1 MDDFKEFQGKSLDEA
16 IRAACSYFD
25 AQREKLEIDIIQD
38 AKNGI
43 FGLVGARK
51 AIVRARRAQLKPRV
65 GSLLARDA
73 QPASAPKAKAEDA
86 SRAPKP
92 RQGQAPRPPRGNRE
106 PKPPFEEDDSIG
118 NRILPPV
125 EEDDSIGNRILPEE
139 TDIDDSIGNRVDEPR
154 APRRPRRNDGPRI
167 PYEGNED
174 AFRPRRPRPE
184 RRANQDRPDRP
195 ERQERPER
203 QDRQDRPRTPR
214 PPYEPRQERRPV
226 EAPAEQDVLRDS
238 SLEFDQDEA
247 LNEGLPSKPF
257 SELDQEKLTA
267 VSQEVAFKIVSSILG
282 ETPVEVK
289 IMENRVDIHVDC
301 GDDSGLLIGREGQTL
316 AALQYLTSRIV
327 SRRMEAP
334 VRVQFDVG
342 DYRERQDDR
351 LRELALALAER
362 VRATGRPCSTRPMSS
377 YHRRL
382 VHMALQDSPDVQTRS
397 SGEGP
402 LKRVTILP
410 ILPDGIELAANSQNL
425 TAQVV
430 VKGMESVT
438 FEYDKNAVEL
448 NGVPDDVKVTIS
460 DVTIKLVVT
469 GRESIISALKEDDFH
484 FSVDISDLEPGT
496 HKVSLDCKYDKSIS
510 EVDYTPQEIEVNIE
524 G

>member
-118 NRILPPV
+118 NRILP
-125 EEDDSIGNRILPEE
+125 EE

-184 RRANQDRPDRP
+184 RRAN
-195 ERQERPER
+195 

-402 LKRVTILP
+402 LKRV
-410 ILPDGIELAANSQNL
+410 
-425 TAQVV
+425 
-430 VKGMESVT
+430 
-438 FEYDKNAVEL
+438 
-448 NGVPDDVKVTIS
+448 
-460 DVTIKLVVT
+460 
-469 GRESIISALKEDDFH
+469 IIQRRR
-484 FSVDISDLEPGT
+484 
-496 HKVSLDCKYDKSIS
+496 
-510 EVDYTPQEIEVNIE
+510 QERH
-524 G
+524 

>member
-25 AQREKLEIDIIQD
+25 ATREKLEIDIIQD

-51 AIVRARRAQLKPRV
+51 AIVRARRAQLKSRV
-65 GSLLARDA
+65 GAILGRDV
-73 QPASAPKAKAEDA
+73 QPAARPKAEEAP
-86 SRAPKP
+86 RPPKP
-92 RQGQAPRPPRGNRE
+92 RPQAPRPPRA
-106 PKPPFEEDDSIG
+106 PKPPLPDDDSIG
-118 NRILPPV
+118 NRIEP
-125 EEDDSIGNRILPEE
+125 EMGIDDAIGNRIEPEAE
-139 TDIDDSIGNRVDEPR
+139 LDDAIGNRIEEPR
-154 APRRPRRNDGPRI
+154 APRKPRRNDGPRI
-167 PYEGNED
+167 PYEGNEE

-184 RRANQDRPDRP
+184 RPERPERADRPDRRIP
-195 ERQERPER
+195 GS
-203 QDRQDRPRTPR
+203 QDRPRNDRPR
-214 PPYEPRQERRPV
+214 SFARPERRPD
-226 EAPAEQDVLRDS
+226 EAAPEAQDVLRDA
-238 SLEFDQDEA
+238 SLEFEQDEA
-247 LNEGLPSKPF
+247 LGEGLPSKPF

-267 VSQEVAFKIVSSILG
+267 AAQEVASKIVGSILG

-289 IMENRVDIHVDC
+289 ILENRVDIHVDC

-402 LKRVTILP
+402 LKRV
-410 ILPDGIELAANSQNL
+410 
-425 TAQVV
+425 
-430 VKGMESVT
+430 
-438 FEYDKNAVEL
+438 
-448 NGVPDDVKVTIS
+448 
-460 DVTIKLVVT
+460 
-469 GRESIISALKEDDFH
+469 IIQRRRPERH
-484 FSVDISDLEPGT
+484 
-496 HKVSLDCKYDKSIS
+496 
-510 EVDYTPQEIEVNIE
+510 
-524 G
+524 

>member
-118 NRILPPV
+118 NRILP
-125 EEDDSIGNRILPEE
+125 EE

-184 RRANQDRPDRP
+184 RRANQDRLDRP
-195 ERQERPER
+195 E
-203 QDRQDRPRTPR
+203 RQDRPRTPR

-402 LKRVTILP
+402 LKRV
-410 ILPDGIELAANSQNL
+410 
-425 TAQVV
+425 
-430 VKGMESVT
+430 
-438 FEYDKNAVEL
+438 
-448 NGVPDDVKVTIS
+448 
-460 DVTIKLVVT
+460 
-469 GRESIISALKEDDFH
+469 IIQRRR
-484 FSVDISDLEPGT
+484 
-496 HKVSLDCKYDKSIS
+496 
-510 EVDYTPQEIEVNIE
+510 QERH
-524 G
+524 

>member
-118 NRILPPV
+118 NRILP
-125 EEDDSIGNRILPEE
+125 EE

-184 RRANQDRPDRP
+184 RRANQDRSDRP
-195 ERQERPER
+195 E
-203 QDRQDRPRTPR
+203 RQDRPRTPR

-402 LKRVTILP
+402 LKRV
-410 ILPDGIELAANSQNL
+410 
-425 TAQVV
+425 
-430 VKGMESVT
+430 
-438 FEYDKNAVEL
+438 
-448 NGVPDDVKVTIS
+448 
-460 DVTIKLVVT
+460 
-469 GRESIISALKEDDFH
+469 IIQRRR
-484 FSVDISDLEPGT
+484 
-496 HKVSLDCKYDKSIS
+496 
-510 EVDYTPQEIEVNIE
+510 QERH
-524 G
+524 

>member
-118 NRILPPV
+118 NRILP
-125 EEDDSIGNRILPEE
+125 EE

-184 RRANQDRPDRP
+184 RRAN
-195 ERQERPER
+195 
-203 QDRQDRPRTPR
+203 QDRPRTPR

-402 LKRVTILP
+402 LKRVI
-410 ILPDGIELAANSQNL
+410 IQRRSQ
-425 TAQVV
+425 
-430 VKGMESVT
+430 E
-438 FEYDKNAVEL
+438 
-448 NGVPDDVKVTIS
+448 
-460 DVTIKLVVT
+460 
-469 GRESIISALKEDDFH
+469 RH
-484 FSVDISDLEPGT
+484 
-496 HKVSLDCKYDKSIS
+496 
-510 EVDYTPQEIEVNIE
+510 
-524 G
+524 

>member
-203 QDRQDRPRTPR
+203 QDRQDRSRTPR

-362 VRATGRPCSTRPMSS
+362 VRATSS
-377 YHRRL
+377 
-382 VHMALQDSPDVQTRS
+382 
-397 SGEGP
+397 
-402 LKRVTILP
+402 
-410 ILPDGIELAANSQNL
+410 
-425 TAQVV
+425 
-430 VKGMESVT
+430 
-438 FEYDKNAVEL
+438 
-448 NGVPDDVKVTIS
+448 
-460 DVTIKLVVT
+460 
-469 GRESIISALKEDDFH
+469 
-484 FSVDISDLEPGT
+484 
-496 HKVSLDCKYDKSIS
+496 
-510 EVDYTPQEIEVNIE
+510 
-524 G
+524 

>member
-118 NRILPPV
+118 NRILP
-125 EEDDSIGNRILPEE
+125 EE

-184 RRANQDRPDRP
+184 RRANQDRLDRP
-195 ERQERPER
+195 E
-203 QDRQDRPRTPR
+203 RQDRPRTPR
-214 PPYEPRQERRPV
+214 PPCEPRQERRPV

-402 LKRVTILP
+402 LKRV
-410 ILPDGIELAANSQNL
+410 
-425 TAQVV
+425 
-430 VKGMESVT
+430 
-438 FEYDKNAVEL
+438 
-448 NGVPDDVKVTIS
+448 
-460 DVTIKLVVT
+460 
-469 GRESIISALKEDDFH
+469 IIQRRR
-484 FSVDISDLEPGT
+484 
-496 HKVSLDCKYDKSIS
+496 
-510 EVDYTPQEIEVNIE
+510 QERH
-524 G
+524 

>member
-1 MDDFKEFQGKSLDEA
+1 M
-16 IRAACSYFD
+16 
-25 AQREKLEIDIIQD
+25 
-38 AKNGI
+38 
-43 FGLVGARK
+43 
-51 AIVRARRAQLKPRV
+51 
-65 GSLLARDA
+65 
-73 QPASAPKAKAEDA
+73 
-86 SRAPKP
+86 
-92 RQGQAPRPPRGNRE
+92 
-106 PKPPFEEDDSIG
+106 
-118 NRILPPV
+118 

-184 RRANQDRPDRP
+184 RRAN
-195 ERQERPER
+195 

-402 LKRVTILP
+402 LKRV
-410 ILPDGIELAANSQNL
+410 
-425 TAQVV
+425 
-430 VKGMESVT
+430 
-438 FEYDKNAVEL
+438 
-448 NGVPDDVKVTIS
+448 
-460 DVTIKLVVT
+460 
-469 GRESIISALKEDDFH
+469 IIQRRR
-484 FSVDISDLEPGT
+484 
-496 HKVSLDCKYDKSIS
+496 
-510 EVDYTPQEIEVNIE
+510 QERH
-524 G
+524 

>member
-25 AQREKLEIDIIQD
+25 ATREKLEIDIIQD

-51 AIVRARRAQLKPRV
+51 AIVRARRAQLKSRV
-65 GSLLARDA
+65 GAILGRDV
-73 QPASAPKAKAEDA
+73 QPAARPKAEEAP
-86 SRAPKP
+86 RPPKP
-92 RQGQAPRPPRGNRE
+92 RPQAPRPPRA
-106 PKPPFEEDDSIG
+106 PKPPLPDDDSIG
-118 NRILPPV
+118 NRIEP
-125 EEDDSIGNRILPEE
+125 ETGIDDAIGNRIEPEAE
-139 TDIDDSIGNRVDEPR
+139 LDDAIGNRIEEPR
-154 APRRPRRNDGPRI
+154 APRKPRRNDGPRI
-167 PYEGNED
+167 PYEGNEE

-184 RRANQDRPDRP
+184 RADRPDRRIP
-195 ERQERPER
+195 GS
-203 QDRQDRPRTPR
+203 QDRPRNDRPR
-214 PPYEPRQERRPV
+214 SFARPERRPD
-226 EAPAEQDVLRDS
+226 EAAPEAQDVLRDA
-238 SLEFDQDEA
+238 SLEFEQDEA
-247 LNEGLPSKPF
+247 LGEGLPSKPF

-267 VSQEVAFKIVSSILG
+267 AAQEVASKIVGSILG

-289 IMENRVDIHVDC
+289 ILENRVDIHVDC

-402 LKRVTILP
+402 LKRV
-410 ILPDGIELAANSQNL
+410 
-425 TAQVV
+425 
-430 VKGMESVT
+430 
-438 FEYDKNAVEL
+438 
-448 NGVPDDVKVTIS
+448 
-460 DVTIKLVVT
+460 
-469 GRESIISALKEDDFH
+469 IIQRRRPERH
-484 FSVDISDLEPGT
+484 
-496 HKVSLDCKYDKSIS
+496 
-510 EVDYTPQEIEVNIE
+510 
-524 G
+524 

>member
-1 MDDFKEFQGKSLDEA
+1 
-16 IRAACSYFD
+16 
-25 AQREKLEIDIIQD
+25 
-38 AKNGI
+38 
-43 FGLVGARK
+43 
-51 AIVRARRAQLKPRV
+51 
-65 GSLLARDA
+65 
-73 QPASAPKAKAEDA
+73 
-86 SRAPKP
+86 
-92 RQGQAPRPPRGNRE
+92 
-106 PKPPFEEDDSIG
+106 
-118 NRILPPV
+118 
-125 EEDDSIGNRILPEE
+125 
-139 TDIDDSIGNRVDEPR
+139 
-154 APRRPRRNDGPRI
+154 
-167 PYEGNED
+167 
-174 AFRPRRPRPE
+174 
-184 RRANQDRPDRP
+184 
-195 ERQERPER
+195 
-203 QDRQDRPRTPR
+203 
-214 PPYEPRQERRPV
+214 V

-327 SRRMEAP
+327 SRSAVLLLGFLPAPFSGRRMEAP

-402 LKRVTILP
+402 LKRV
-410 ILPDGIELAANSQNL
+410 
-425 TAQVV
+425 
-430 VKGMESVT
+430 
-438 FEYDKNAVEL
+438 
-448 NGVPDDVKVTIS
+448 
-460 DVTIKLVVT
+460 
-469 GRESIISALKEDDFH
+469 IIQRRR
-484 FSVDISDLEPGT
+484 
-496 HKVSLDCKYDKSIS
+496 
-510 EVDYTPQEIEVNIE
+510 QERH
-524 G
+524 

>member
-92 RQGQAPRPPRGNRE
+92 RQQAPRPPRGNRE
-106 PKPPFEEDDSIG
+106 PKPPF
-118 NRILPPV
+118 

-195 ERQERPER
+195 E
-203 QDRQDRPRTPR
+203 RQDRPRTPR

-402 LKRVTILP
+402 LKRV
-410 ILPDGIELAANSQNL
+410 
-425 TAQVV
+425 
-430 VKGMESVT
+430 
-438 FEYDKNAVEL
+438 
-448 NGVPDDVKVTIS
+448 
-460 DVTIKLVVT
+460 
-469 GRESIISALKEDDFH
+469 IIQRRR
-484 FSVDISDLEPGT
+484 
-496 HKVSLDCKYDKSIS
+496 
-510 EVDYTPQEIEVNIE
+510 QERH
-524 G
+524 

>member
-65 GSLLARDA
+65 GSILPREA
-73 QPASAPKAKAEDA
+73 QPAAAPKAKAEEA

-106 PKPPFEEDDSIG
+106 PKPP
-118 NRILPPV
+118 V
-125 EEDDSIGNRILPEE
+125 EEDDSIGNRLLPPVEDE
-139 TDIDDSIGNRVDEPR
+139 DDTIGNRVAPLTEIDDAIGNRVAEPR
-154 APRRPRRNDGPRI
+154 APRRPHRNDGPRV
-167 PYEGNED
+167 PYEGNEE
-174 AFRPRRPRPE
+174 AFKPRRPRPE
-184 RRANQDRPDRP
+184 RRTNQERPNHPERC

-203 QDRQDRPRTPR
+203 QERQERPRTPR
-214 PPYEPRQERRPV
+214 PPYEPRQERRPM
-226 EAPAEQDVLRDS
+226 APPAEQDVLRDS

-267 VSQEVAFKIVSSILG
+267 VSQEVASKIVSSILG

-382 VHMALQDSPDVQTRS
+382 VHMALQESPDVQTRS

-402 LKRVTILP
+402 LKRV
-410 ILPDGIELAANSQNL
+410 
-425 TAQVV
+425 
-430 VKGMESVT
+430 
-438 FEYDKNAVEL
+438 
-448 NGVPDDVKVTIS
+448 
-460 DVTIKLVVT
+460 
-469 GRESIISALKEDDFH
+469 IIQRRR
-484 FSVDISDLEPGT
+484 
-496 HKVSLDCKYDKSIS
+496 
-510 EVDYTPQEIEVNIE
+510 QERH
-524 G
+524 

>member
-203 QDRQDRPRTPR
+203 QDRQD
-214 PPYEPRQERRPV
+214 
-226 EAPAEQDVLRDS
+226 
-238 SLEFDQDEA
+238 EA

-402 LKRVTILP
+402 LKRV
-410 ILPDGIELAANSQNL
+410 
-425 TAQVV
+425 
-430 VKGMESVT
+430 
-438 FEYDKNAVEL
+438 
-448 NGVPDDVKVTIS
+448 
-460 DVTIKLVVT
+460 
-469 GRESIISALKEDDFH
+469 IIQRRR
-484 FSVDISDLEPGT
+484 
-496 HKVSLDCKYDKSIS
+496 
-510 EVDYTPQEIEVNIE
+510 QERH
-524 G
+524 